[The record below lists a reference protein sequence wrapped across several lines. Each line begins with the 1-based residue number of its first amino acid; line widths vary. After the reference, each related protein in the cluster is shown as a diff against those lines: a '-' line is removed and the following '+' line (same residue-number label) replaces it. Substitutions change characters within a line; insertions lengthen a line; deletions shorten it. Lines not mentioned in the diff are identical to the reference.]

1 MLGSSWGGI
10 EDISKVYA
18 PRDLGID
25 SYFKRSVF
33 SAADT
38 EDGERAG
45 SGLSAW
51 AGCCNRWESGEEVV
65 RKKTKK

>member
-45 SGLSAW
+45 ERPVSMGWLL
-51 AGCCNRWESGEEVV
+51 
-65 RKKTKK
+65 